1 MHGLEAI
8 NAQNGWSMALVG
20 ATIVFTGLVVL
31 SFAISQLKKLIEI
44 WENRKKLNNKH
55 SMTNETVKKKEI
67 ELPDHWPEE
76 IHEAAGLY
84 EPLFKKLGDSFS
96 LADLYKLS
104 EKNNYPHPH
113 LTIKRLREA
122 QILIPVG
129 DGDFTQNQ

>member
-1 MHGLEAI
+1 M
-8 NAQNGWSMALVG
+8 
-20 ATIVFTGLVVL
+20 
-31 SFAISQLKKLIEI
+31 
-44 WENRKKLNNKH
+44 WENRYKLTNKN
-55 SMTNETVKKKEI
+55 SMSNKNIAAQGI
-67 ELPDHWPEE
+67 ELPCHWPDD

-84 EPLFKKLGDSFS
+84 EPLFKKLGDSFP

-129 DGDFTQNQ
+129 DGNFTQNQ

>member
-1 MHGLEAI
+1 LHGLEAI
-8 NAQNGWSMALVG
+8 NAHNGWSMALVG

-31 SFAISQLKKLIEI
+31 SFAISQLKKLIAM
-44 WENRKKLNNKH
+44 WEQRNTLTNKNGI
-55 SMTNETVKKKEI
+55 SNENVEEKGI
-67 ELPDHWPEE
+67 ELPKHWPED
-76 IHEAAGLY
+76 IHEVESLY

-122 QILIPVG
+122 KILIPVG
-129 DGDFTQNQ
+129 DGNFNRNQ